1 MATTNKQSTGVLNVT
16 GTGSS
21 VSEVLAGLVS
31 DLTAG
36 LQGNT
41 QLAAQFAQLATVNQ
55 TQTDAVIQNTQAVL
69 GNTAAQASSG
79 SGSAV
84 KSAGS
89 TLGKILGSGL
99 GLSPLLTGLVSL
111 FTGGGSTS
119 TPPALVKYTPPPSIN
134 FAGSITGSEA
144 EAPLLRSSPLA
155 PADYEGSSARSE
167 AAAAP
172 LLRYTPLASADYEGS
187 IARSEAAAAPLLR
200 YTPLASADYE
210 GSSARSE
217 AAAAQEPGSGAGTRA
232 IAPQITIQVQAM
244 DSRSFL
250 DHSDQIA
257 QAVRQAMLN
266 SHSLNDVVNDL

>member
-167 AAAAP
+167 AAAA
-172 LLRYTPLASADYEGS
+172 
-187 IARSEAAAAPLLR
+187 
-200 YTPLASADYE
+200 
-210 GSSARSE
+210 
-217 AAAAQEPGSGAGTRA
+217 QEPGSGAGTRA

>member
-1 MATTNKQSTGVLNVT
+1 VATTNKQSTSALTVT

-21 VSEVLAGLVS
+21 VSEVLAGLVG

-41 QLAAQFAQLATVNQ
+41 QLAAQFAQLATVSQ
-55 TQTDAVIQNTQAVL
+55 TQTDAVIQNTQALL
-69 GNTAAQASSG
+69 GNTVAQASSG

-84 KSAGS
+84 QSAGS

-111 FTGGGSTS
+111 FTGGGSTP

-134 FAGSITGSEA
+134 FEGSITRSEA
-144 EAPLLRSSPLA
+144 EAPLLRSTPLA
-155 PADYEGSSARSE
+155 PTDYEGSTARSE

-172 LLRYTPLASADYEGS
+172 
-187 IARSEAAAAPLLR
+187 
-200 YTPLASADYE
+200 
-210 GSSARSE
+210 
-217 AAAAQEPGSGAGTRA
+217 EPGSGAGTRVS
-232 IAPQITIQVQAM
+232 APQITIQVQAM

>member
-187 IARSEAAAAPLLR
+187 
-200 YTPLASADYE
+200 
-210 GSSARSE
+210 SARSE